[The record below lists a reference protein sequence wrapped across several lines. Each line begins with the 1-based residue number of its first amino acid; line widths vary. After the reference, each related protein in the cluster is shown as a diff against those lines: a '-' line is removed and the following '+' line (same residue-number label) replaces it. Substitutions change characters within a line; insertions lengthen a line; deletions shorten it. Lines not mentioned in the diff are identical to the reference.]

1 MFSRTANRVALAWS
15 VLLVVVTARSA
26 LAVPFPI
33 PLVPED
39 FSNLGVVG
47 PASPY
52 LLEAYSYEGF
62 AGTVASQAFDLVSGD
77 YLYLYQVDNSG
88 PEVVEKLVV
97 FPFYALVG
105 AGYLTGGEPSGFLTG
120 GVVPLGATYDPNV
133 PGAPTVGFGYYV
145 TTGNQIPAG
154 QHGATLY
161 LISSGAPILGEAH
174 VIDGGA
180 GTVDVYV
187 SPEPTAALLTAV
199 GLVSLLVRRRRR
211 AVRA

>member
-26 LAVPFPI
+26 LATPTPI

-77 YLYLYQVDNSG
+77 YLYLYQVDNFG
-88 PEVVEKLVV
+88 PEVVEKMVV
-97 FPFYALVG
+97 LPFYGLFG
-105 AGYLTGGEPSGFLTG
+105 AGYLTGGEPSGFLPG
-120 GVVPLGATYDPNV
+120 GVVPLGATYDPDV
-133 PGAPTVGFGYYV
+133 PGAPTVGIDHHA
-145 TTGNQIPAG
+145 TTGSEIPGG
-154 QHGATLY
+154 QHGVTVY
-161 LISSGAPILGEAH
+161 LISPGAPTMGEAH
-174 VIDGGA
+174 VVDGGTGIA
-180 GTVDVYV
+180 DVYV
-187 SPEPTAALLTAV
+187 SPEPSAVLLAV
-199 GLVSLLVRRRRR
+199 GGGLVLALRRRR
-211 AVRA
+211 ARRA